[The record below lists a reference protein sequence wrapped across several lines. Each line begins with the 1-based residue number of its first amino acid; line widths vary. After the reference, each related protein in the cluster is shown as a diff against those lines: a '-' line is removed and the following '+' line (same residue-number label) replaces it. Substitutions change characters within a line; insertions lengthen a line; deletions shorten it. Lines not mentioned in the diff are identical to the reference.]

1 MVFVH
6 LLCALLLVA
15 LWYVSGFWA
24 NKIEKTFFV
33 LCFSG
38 LRGGLLALGICAFI
52 AAILG
57 NGGFFPAPDDSK
69 TAVFLM
75 WTVMLGMIGF
85 PVGFLV
91 GMGLARNNMIKNGE
105 DFKDF

>member
-1 MVFVH
+1 MVFIH
-6 LLCALLLVA
+6 LLCALLLGV
-15 LWYVSGFWA
+15 LWYFSGLLA
-24 NKIEKTFFV
+24 DKIEKTFFV
-33 LCFSG
+33 LCFGG
-38 LRGGLLALGICAFI
+38 LRGGLLALSICAFL

-85 PVGFLV
+85 PVGFLI
-91 GMGLARNNMIKNGE
+91 GMGMARNKMVKNGE